1 MQGPRTSGA
10 PPRSWASTSGEPSR
24 PAWMISRTSPGRPVT
39 SSTTWKLVARP
50 STKARD
56 IQASLREGRNP
67 HQHLEH
73 RTDTSLLPLNSQASY
88 NFPRNTIK
96 KRSLIVLNFR
106 RTPQAHRYG
115 FSVTITLG
123 GRLDSASAEPSLPWE
138 LGGNLPPNPKLYLEL

>member
-1 MQGPRTSGA
+1 MQGPCTSGA
-10 PPRSWASTSGEPSR
+10 PPRSWASTLGEPSR
-24 PAWMISRTSPGRPVT
+24 PVCTTSRTSPGRPVT

-56 IQASLREGRNP
+56 LQASLREGQNP
-67 HQHLEH
+67 YQHLEH

-106 RTPQAHRYG
+106 GTPRAHRYG
-115 FSVTITLG
+115 FGVTITLG
-123 GRLDSASAEPSLPWE
+123 GRLDCLCRTEPPS
-138 LGGNLPPNPKLYLEL
+138 GARGDLPPNPKLCHKL